1 VAHLTEHNVLTS
13 RKKTEVSHW
22 LVRVIFLTSSSTTAI
37 TTPLWWRK
45 KTLRAFQIKYI
56 FCQRKCKSQA
66 FHYVT
71 QDVLFAK
78 ALHKWTC
85 RDQWM

>member
-45 KTLRAFQIKYI
+45 KHDWGPFRLNTFSAKENVN
-56 FCQRKCKSQA
+56 RKH
-66 FHYVT
+66 FIM
-71 QDVLFAK
+71 
-78 ALHKWTC
+78 LHKMC
-85 RDQWM
+85 YLPKHYIS